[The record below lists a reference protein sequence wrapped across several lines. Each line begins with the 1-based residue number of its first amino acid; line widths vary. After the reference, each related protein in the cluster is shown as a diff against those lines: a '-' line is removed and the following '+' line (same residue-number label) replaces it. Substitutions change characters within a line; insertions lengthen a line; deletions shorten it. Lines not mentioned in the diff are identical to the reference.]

1 MTDNQNKGLSYLDML
16 TVLSVFLQLVT
27 CQQVSNDTLL
37 KELHRQDGYY
47 LDKIMKDQKE
57 ILKMLPTV
65 VDTKRVG
72 RSLPLF
78 FLGGVI
84 LWLVRTYADF
94 AIISLCRSQ

>member
-16 TVLSVFLQLVT
+16 TVLSVFLQFVT

-57 ILKMLPTV
+57 ILK
-65 VDTKRVG
+65 
-72 RSLPLF
+72 
-78 FLGGVI
+78 I
-84 LWLVRTYADF
+84 LSDIKSDF
-94 AIISLCRSQ
+94 ARSG

>member
-16 TVLSVFLQLVT
+16 TILSVFLQLVT

-57 ILKMLPTV
+57 ILKMLS
-65 VDTKRVG
+65 DIK
-72 RSLPLF
+72 S
-78 FLGGVI
+78 
-84 LWLVRTYADF
+84 DF
-94 AIISLCRSQ
+94 AHSG